1 MNNDQRSFSYRS
13 NDISETEKKL
23 VRLLILILVG
33 VIIMYIAFNK
43 FMKNEPKNSTR
54 LITPSTSAQ
63 PTVSPPINE
72 DAQIA
77 NESLKDIVE
86 NALLGTKGT
95 YGIVVKNFK
104 TGETYYANEHRV
116 YEAGSLYK
124 LWVMATAFN
133 KIRTGAWKENQVLTE
148 DVAVL
153 NDKFYIDPDLAEQTE
168 GAITLSVDQALEQ
181 MITISHNYA
190 ALLLTEK
197 LKLSSVATFLKEN
210 NFNESKVGTNGEA
223 PTITPNDT
231 ALFFE
236 KLYRGE
242 LINQEYSN
250 KMLDLLKR
258 QQLDDK
264 LPKYL
269 PQSVV
274 IAHKTG
280 EIGGFTHD
288 AGIVYSP
295 NGDYVIVVLSESDSP
310 PGAEERIAEVSKAVY
325 TYFIERR

>member
-1 MNNDQRSFSYRS
+1 MRNQRNSRTRIIKFLGFILTVALMIFVVFHGFNISPLSVENNQH
-13 NDISETEKKL
+13 
-23 VRLLILILVG
+23 VG
-33 VIIMYIAFNK
+33 A
-43 FMKNEPKNSTR
+43 
-54 LITPSTSAQ
+54 
-63 PTVSPPINE
+63 
-72 DAQIA
+72 
-77 NESLKDIVE
+77 SLKNIVQ
-86 NALLGTKGT
+86 NALKGTKGT
-95 YGIVVKNFK
+95 YGIIVKNLK

-124 LWVMATAFN
+124 LWIMATAFN
-133 KIRTGAWKENQVLTE
+133 KIQTRAWKEDQVLTE

-153 NDKFYIDPDLAEQTE
+153 NDQFYIDPDLAEQTE
-168 GAITLSVDQALEQ
+168 GIITLSVDQALEQ

-210 NFNESKVGTNGEA
+210 NFNESKVGINGEA
-223 PTITPNDT
+223 PRTTPNDI

-236 KLYRGE
+236 KLYREE
-242 LINQEYSN
+242 LANQEYTN

-274 IAHKTG
+274 VAHKTG
-280 EIGGFTHD
+280 EIGWFTHD

-295 NGDYVIVVLSESDSP
+295 SGDYVIVVLSESDSP
-310 PGAEERIAEVSKAVY
+310 PGAEEKIAEVSKAVY
-325 TYFIERR
+325 NYFIERR